1 MNGVEL
7 SFSSISCS
15 LDKRWQQSYPYL
27 FFFLS
32 CFLSLIHSVNSTF
45 PLLSSLSIPLRSL
58 RSPFFCPILY
68 ISLNSH
74 PIRQSVCS
82 PCRFDSTLCL
92 LELLNR
98 KLESVRRIEKA
109 GWIKVQSEE
118 DFQACL
124 SRCDLTALNQ
134 FFSHPILPPHL
145 RYLKS
150 QFLSRLAHPFF
161 SISGCLSLLRSAQPS
176 VSSALLLHIVM
187 DLHFSTQSLD
197 QVEFFV
203 REKGD
208 QSLLEQL
215 LNEWNSL
222 LAASNESTSSCLD
235 SSPLEY
241 ESIDNSIQRVKEL
254 ELSLPPCA
262 KSYLNIAAEY
272 LELGKTGRCF
282 SYFARFAA
290 APIEEREEINQDP
303 ICRQL
308 INSVAKLHRFH
319 GR

>member
-1 MNGVEL
+1 
-7 SFSSISCS
+7 
-15 LDKRWQQSYPYL
+15 
-27 FFFLS
+27 
-32 CFLSLIHSVNSTF
+32 
-45 PLLSSLSIPLRSL
+45 
-58 RSPFFCPILY
+58 
-68 ISLNSH
+68 
-74 PIRQSVCS
+74 
-82 PCRFDSTLCL
+82 
-92 LELLNR
+92 
-98 KLESVRRIEKA
+98 
-109 GWIKVQSEE
+109 
-118 DFQACL
+118 
-124 SRCDLTALNQ
+124 
-134 FFSHPILPPHL
+134 
-145 RYLKS
+145 
-150 QFLSRLAHPFF
+150 
-161 SISGCLSLLRSAQPS
+161 
-176 VSSALLLHIVM
+176 M
-187 DLHFSTQSLD
+187 DLHFPTQSLD

-208 QSLLEQL
+208 QSFLEQL

-235 SSPLEY
+235 YSPLEY